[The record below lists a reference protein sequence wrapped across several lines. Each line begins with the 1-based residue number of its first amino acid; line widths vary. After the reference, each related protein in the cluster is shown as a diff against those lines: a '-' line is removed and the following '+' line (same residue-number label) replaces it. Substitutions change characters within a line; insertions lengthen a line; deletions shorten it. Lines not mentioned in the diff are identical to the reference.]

1 MINDL
6 HLPSP
11 QFQSWLGFEDA
22 LAVQA
27 VKSSLAGGGADSQST
42 SDAIHPGHFYL
53 GV

>member
-6 HLPSP
+6 HLHSP

-22 LAVQA
+22 PAVQA
-27 VKSSLAGGGADSQST
+27 VKSRLAGEADSQST
-42 SDAIHPGHFYL
+42 SDAIHPGHLYL